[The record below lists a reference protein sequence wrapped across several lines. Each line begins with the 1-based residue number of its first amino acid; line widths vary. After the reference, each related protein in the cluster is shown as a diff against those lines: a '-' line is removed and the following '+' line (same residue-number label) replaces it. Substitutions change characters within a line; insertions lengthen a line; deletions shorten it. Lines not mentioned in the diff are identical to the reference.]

1 MLPKF
6 MLTIENLCKLR
17 GLPLKESEPYLI
29 IDNENCEDFIK
40 LLATMGY
47 LCDGSVLKMEE
58 IRSVRSE
65 KFLLTKGSNKT
76 TAATSCIRIGKQ
88 LSPVDKTMQ
97 ITARA
102 NYIHQFINDFCDI
115 IPMWNYCTHYSN
127 GYMVFN
133 IDDPQVPKLIK
144 ELEKYRPDKFETM
157 FSVYGDTYRL
167 TRNGGNAITL
177 SCL

>member
-6 MLTIENLCKLR
+6 ILTIENLCKLR
-17 GLPLKESEPYLI
+17 GFPVKESEPYII
-29 IDNENCEDFIK
+29 IDNENCEEFIK
-40 LLATMGY
+40 LLATIGY
-47 LCDGSVLKMEE
+47 FCNGSVLKIEE
-58 IRSVRSE
+58 LRAHRSE

-76 TAATSCIRIGKQ
+76 TSATSCIRIGKQ
-88 LSPVDKTMQ
+88 LSSVFRNMQ
-97 ITARA
+97 LTVRA
-102 NYIHQFINDFCDI
+102 NYLHKFINELCDI
-115 IPMWNYCTHYSN
+115 LPMWNYCTHYSN

-133 IDDPQVPKLIK
+133 VDDPQVPKLIK
-144 ELEKYRPDKFETM
+144 KLDEFRPDKLDTM